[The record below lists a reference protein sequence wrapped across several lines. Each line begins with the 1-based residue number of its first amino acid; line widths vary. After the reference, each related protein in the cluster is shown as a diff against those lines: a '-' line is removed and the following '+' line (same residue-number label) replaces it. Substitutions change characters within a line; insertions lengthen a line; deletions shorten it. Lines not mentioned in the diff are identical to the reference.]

1 MTSLHYQVH
10 GTGSQKLVVLHGLFG
25 SGDNWRSIAQKYLQS
40 EFEVYLID
48 QRNHGRS
55 FHHVVHSYEAL
66 ANDVLEL
73 LRELNLSRV
82 VLLGH
87 SMGGKTAMR
96 LAELAENRISKLI
109 VADIAPRAYAHSH
122 TQIIET
128 MKSLPVAEATSR
140 KELETFMEAR
150 LPDPVLRGFLLKSVE
165 RLDTGHYR
173 WRINIPAIEN
183 HYSEIIDWKP
193 FQRALKVPT
202 LFVAGGASKY
212 ISNEDHQIIYSQFE
226 NSRVVTIPGAGH
238 WLHYQAPKPF
248 TDEILQFT
256 SS

>member
-10 GTGSQKLVVLHGLFG
+10 GSGVKKLVILHGLFG

-40 EFEVYLID
+40 EFEVYLVD

-55 FHHVVHSYEAL
+55 FHHEGHSYDAL
-66 ANDVLEL
+66 ADDVINL
-73 LRELNLSRV
+73 LDKLKLGRV

-87 SMGGKTAMR
+87 SMGGKTAMKLAQKAEER
-96 LAELAENRISKLI
+96 LERLI
-109 VADIAPRAYAHSH
+109 VADIAPKTYAHSH
-122 TQIIET
+122 TQIIEA
-128 MKSLPVAEATSR
+128 MKALPVDQATSR
-140 KELETFMEAR
+140 KELEIFMEAR

-165 RLDTGHYR
+165 RLDNGHYR

-183 HYSEIIDWKP
+183 YYEAIIGWDHIEKP
-193 FQRALKVPT
+193 IQTPT

-212 ISNEDHQIIYSQFE
+212 ILESDQDVIESQFDD
-226 NSRVVTIPGAGH
+226 VGKVTIAGAGH

-248 TDEILQFT
+248 TEEILKFAA
-256 SS
+256 S